1 MKRFLWVNIVL
12 GLWLLAA
19 PFVLGYSASS
29 VAALTNDVV
38 LGILVIGGAW
48 WVIAG
53 LTGGFAAALFEA
65 LCGLWLLI
73 APFVLN
79 ISHLPG
85 TLFNEMVVGVIVLV
99 VGLVEAWAL
108 VRPPVRAQ

>member
-1 MKRFLWVNIVL
+1 MKRFLWINIVL
-12 GLWLLAA
+12 GLWLLVA

-38 LGILVIGGAW
+38 LGILVIAGAW
-48 WVIAG
+48 WVMAG
-53 LTGGFAAALFEA
+53 RPGGFAAALFEA

-79 ISHLPG
+79 LSHLRG

-99 VGLVEAWAL
+99 VGLLE
-108 VRPPVRAQ
+108 VRSLAKPPVRAL